1 MLCKTIQLDASDHP
15 VKSVT
20 IYQSSTAEVTRT
32 FSVSLQSGRNII
44 EVSGLSKAI
53 DADSPRIH
61 GLPENVSVLD
71 ICCDVRSGRSAGLNS
86 RSEMIEKLR
95 SKKKEL
101 STEKSMY
108 REEYE
113 ALEGSIRSPLQA
125 GMSPDDMNAFLDGFL
140 ARKRLAV
147 KNMQEIDARIVNL
160 EREIASLEKT
170 SKRDTA
176 LSAVTVTM
184 VAKDDCSADFQL
196 TYLVSGSSW
205 SPFYDLHASSTTEGK
220 TSSGIKLRYSASILQ
235 KTGED
240 WSDTALT
247 LCTASSQTL
256 QSLSIPAID
265 SLKLVDTRASQGPTR
280 RSRSR
285 PRFDWPRER
294 SSVVMMPVPRSPSV
308 SPPPPPRPD
317 SESEVEVSFADV
329 LVQTTAVDRN
339 PLVLSYR
346 VDSAL
351 SLPSDGLAHKIT
363 IAILDFSA
371 TLKYVCVP
379 RKGPSAF
386 IEASIKN
393 TSDYE
398 LLSGPVSVFM
408 NDGFVTKTT
417 MKHVS
422 AEESFDCVLGVDTA
436 IKVSSEQKSRTEQ
449 EPERNFAEPTQTA
462 TQTLL
467 TTVTNGHKFDVSD
480 VIVRGAIPLGNDASK
495 IKVALR
501 KPEGLARASDGE
513 NVPVSLSAD
522 SKNVKVRW
530 TTPKDGKGGEKDG
543 LYEWICNV
551 PAGKAI
557 VLETEW
563 DVKGPAKVKWE
574 EKTN

>member
-1 MLCKTIQLDASDHP
+1 MLCKTIPLDASDHP

-20 IYQSSTAEVTRT
+20 IYQSSAAEVTRT
-32 FSVSLQSGRNII
+32 FTVSLQSGRNII
-44 EVSGLSKAI
+44 EVSGLSNAI

-71 ICCDVRSGRSAGLNS
+71 ICCDVRSGRSAGINA

-95 SKKKEL
+95 SQKREL
-101 STEKSMY
+101 STEKSMH

-125 GMSPDDMNAFLDGFL
+125 GMSPKDMNAFLDSFL

-147 KNMQEIDARIVNL
+147 KNMQEIDTRIADL

-170 SKRDTA
+170 SKRDSA
-176 LSAVTVTM
+176 LGAVTVTAD
-184 VAKDDCSADFQL
+184 AKDDCSADFQL
-196 TYLVSGSSW
+196 TYLVSGASW
-205 SPFYDLHASSTTEGK
+205 SPFYDLHASSTSEGK
-220 TSSGIKLRYSASILQ
+220 TSEGIKLHYSASISQ

-256 QSLSIPAID
+256 QSLSIPSID
-265 SLKLVDTRASQGPTR
+265 SLKLIEIGRRSW
-280 RSRSR
+280 RSRS
-285 PRFDWPRER
+285 PSPIDGGYYRER
-294 SSVVMMPVPRSPSV
+294 HIVSPVPIALMPMPAAAPRAVVGVPS
-308 SPPPPPRPD
+308 
-317 SESEVEVSFADV
+317 AA
-329 LVQTTAVDRN
+329 TTAVDRN

-417 MKHVS
+417 MRHVS

-449 EPERNFAEPTQTA
+449 EPERNFAEPTKTT

-480 VIVRGAIPLGNDASK
+480 VVVRGAIPLGNDASK
-495 IKVALR
+495 ISVALR
-501 KPEGLARASDGE
+501 KPEGLARANDGE
-513 NVPVSLSAD
+513 DVPVSLGED
-522 SKNVKVRW
+522 SKNVKVCW

-543 LYEWICNV
+543 LYEWICEV
-551 PAGKAI
+551 SAGKAI

>member
-1 MLCKTIQLDASDHP
+1 MLCKTIPLDASDHP

-20 IYQSSTAEVTRT
+20 IYQSSAAEVTRT
-32 FSVSLQSGRNII
+32 FTVSLQSGRNII
-44 EVSGLSKAI
+44 EVSGLSNAI

-71 ICCDVRSGRSAGLNS
+71 ICCDVRSGRSAGINA

-95 SKKKEL
+95 SQKREL
-101 STEKSMY
+101 STEKSMH

-125 GMSPDDMNAFLDGFL
+125 GMSPKDMNAFLDSFL

-147 KNMQEIDARIVNL
+147 KNMQEIDTRIADL

-170 SKRDTA
+170 SKRDSA
-176 LSAVTVTM
+176 LGAVTVTAD
-184 VAKDDCSADFQL
+184 AKDDCSADFQL
-196 TYLVSGSSW
+196 TYLVSGASW
-205 SPFYDLHASSTTEGK
+205 SPFYDLHASSTSEGK
-220 TSSGIKLRYSASILQ
+220 TSEGIKLHYSASISQ

-256 QSLSIPAID
+256 QSLSIPSID
-265 SLKLVDTRASQGPTR
+265 SLKLIEIGR
-280 RSRSR
+280 RSWRI
-285 PRFDWPRER
+285 
-294 SSVVMMPVPRSPSV
+294 
-308 SPPPPPRPD
+308 
-317 SESEVEVSFADV
+317 
-329 LVQTTAVDRN
+329 
-339 PLVLSYR
+339 
-346 VDSAL
+346 DSAL

-417 MKHVS
+417 MRHVS

-449 EPERNFAEPTQTA
+449 EPERNFAEPTKTT

-480 VIVRGAIPLGNDASK
+480 VVVRGAIPLGNDASK
-495 IKVALR
+495 ISVALR
-501 KPEGLARASDGE
+501 KPEGLARANDGE
-513 NVPVSLSAD
+513 DVPVSLGED
-522 SKNVKVRW
+522 SKNVKVCW

-543 LYEWICNV
+543 LYEWICEV
-551 PAGKAI
+551 SAGKAI